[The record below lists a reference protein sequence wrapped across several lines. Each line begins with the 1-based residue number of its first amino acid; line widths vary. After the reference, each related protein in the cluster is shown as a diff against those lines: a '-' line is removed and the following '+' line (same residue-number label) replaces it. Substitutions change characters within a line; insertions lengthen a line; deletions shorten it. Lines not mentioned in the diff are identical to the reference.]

1 MTKKQTPSLRTL
13 HSEAMQRVLTV
24 SRRLFQTYGLRTM
37 TVDEIA
43 RHLGMSK
50 RTLYQLFRDK
60 NELVRMVVMQFT
72 EEMQAQCEL
81 IRKDARDAI
90 HETFRM
96 FQYLDGIFRNLNP
109 VVFAE
114 MQRYHPDAFMLFDQ
128 HQQTYIKQLIIHNLQ
143 RGIQE
148 GYYRA
153 DLKIEIIARFRLES
167 GLLPL
172 RQEIF
177 PKDQFP
183 LHEVQ
188 HELMLHYLYGISTIK
203 GHQLIQQYQQQFSE
217 PSNRSL

>member
-1 MTKKQTPSLRTL
+1 MTKKQIPPVREV
-13 HSEAMQRVLTV
+13 HAEAMERVLSV
-24 SRRLFQTYGLRTM
+24 SQRLFQTYGLRTM

-60 NELVRMVVMQFT
+60 NELVRMVVRRFI
-72 EEMQAQCEL
+72 EEMQAHCEL
-81 IRKDARDAI
+81 IRADARDAI

-148 GYYRA
+148 GNYRA
-153 DLKIEIIARFRLES
+153 DLKIEVIARFRLES

-172 RQEIF
+172 RQDIF

-203 GHQLIQQYQQQFSE
+203 GHQLIQQYQQQFGE
-217 PSNRSL
+217 QSNNML

>member
-1 MTKKQTPSLRTL
+1 PSLREV
-13 HSEAMQRVLTV
+13 HSEAVERVLTV

-60 NELVRMVVMQFT
+60 NELVRMVVKQFIG
-72 EEMQAQCEL
+72 EMQTQCEL

-90 HETFRM
+90 HETFQM

-109 VVFAE
+109 VVFVE

-128 HQQTYIKQLIIHNLQ
+128 HQQTYIKQLIIHNLK

-153 DLKIEIIARFRLES
+153 DIHVEVIARFRLES
-167 GLLPL
+167 GLMPL

-188 HELMLHYLYGISTIK
+188 QELMLHYLYGIATIK
-203 GHQLIQQYQQQFSE
+203 GYQLIQQYRQQFNE
-217 PSNRSL
+217 QTNHRL